1 MGGTEDPIG
10 LVGAAKVVEV
20 AIGLDSMLVV
30 PRGVLKAAIEPTAA
44 SEKKAA
50 IQLVVPSPSFPGTP
64 LCRAGTESERLEKDV
79 VDPMAAF
86 W

>member
-1 MGGTEDPIG
+1 M
-10 LVGAAKVVEV
+10 VVEV

-30 PRGVLKAAIEPTAA
+30 PRGALKAATEPTAA

-50 IQLVVPSPSFPGTP
+50 IQLDVSSPSFRGIPF
-64 LCRAGTESERLEKDV
+64 CRAGTESDTLEKDV
-79 VDPMAAF
+79 VHPMATF